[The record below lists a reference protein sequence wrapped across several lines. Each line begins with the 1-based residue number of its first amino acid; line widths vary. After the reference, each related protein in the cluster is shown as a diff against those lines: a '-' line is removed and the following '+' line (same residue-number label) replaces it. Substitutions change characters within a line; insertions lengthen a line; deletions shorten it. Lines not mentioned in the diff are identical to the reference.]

1 MSRPDIKLALSDID
15 GTILPQG
22 QRVVSERMRAAMHAA
37 MDAGMRVGP
46 ASGRGIAHV
55 VPTFGGDDAC
65 MATALATNGMQ
76 VYLDGALVHEEYL
89 PREALEHVCAVIGD
103 MPHVVG
109 IVFDHEKVLVVAGSL
124 VLLKEHF
131 PFYGNNAQAVD
142 RVPSF
147 PIVKMNI
154 VVVGDEAAT
163 RELRDL
169 LAREVPELGFNIPI
183 PGLLNLTPAGYSKA
197 TGIDLLCEAMGIG
210 LDQVV
215 VFGDSGNDL
224 EMLAHVP
231 NSVAVANATPEAA
244 AAAHWHIG
252 SCEDEA
258 VADVLI
264 ALARGDWPFAQ

>member
-1 MSRPDIKLALSDID
+1 MSRPSVKLVLSDID
-15 GTILPQG
+15 GTILPHG
-22 QRVVSERMRAAMHAA
+22 QRVVSERMRTAMHAA
-37 MDAGMRVGP
+37 MDAGIRVGP

-76 VYLDGALVHEEYL
+76 VYLDGALIHEEYL
-89 PREALEHVCAVIGD
+89 PREALEHVCSVIHG

-109 IVFDHEKVLVVAGSL
+109 IVFDHEQVYVVEGPYE
-124 VLLKEHF
+124 LLAEHF
-131 PFYGNNAQAVD
+131 PFYANGAQMAD
-142 RVPSF
+142 DVPHF

-154 VVVGDEAAT
+154 VVVGDEQAT
-163 RELRDL
+163 RDARDL

-244 AAAHWHIG
+244 AAARWHIG
-252 SCEDEA
+252 SCDDEA
-258 VADVLI
+258 VADVLY
-264 ALARGDWPFAQ
+264 ALARGEWPFVQ

>member
-55 VPTFGGDDAC
+55 VPTFGGDDTC

-89 PREALEHVCAVIGD
+89 PREALEHVCSVIRD

-124 VLLKEHF
+124 ELLKEHF

-169 LAREVPELGFNIPI
+169 LAHEVPELGFNIPI

-197 TGIDLLCEAMGIG
+197 TGIDLLCEAMGID

-244 AAAHWHIG
+244 AAARWHIG

-258 VADVLI
+258 VADVLT

>member
-1 MSRPDIKLALSDID
+1 MSRPSVKLVLSDID
-15 GTILPQG
+15 GTILPHG

-37 MDAGMRVGP
+37 MGAGMRVGP

-89 PREALEHVCAVIGD
+89 PREALEHVCSVIHG

-109 IVFDHEKVLVVAGSL
+109 IVFDHEKVLVVEGSYE
-124 VLLKEHF
+124 LLAEHF
-131 PFYGNNAQAVD
+131 PFYANGAQMAD
-142 RVPSF
+142 GVPHF

-154 VVVGDEAAT
+154 VVVGDERAT
-163 RELRDL
+163 CDARDL

-244 AAAHWHIG
+244 AAARWHIG
-252 SCEDEA
+252 SCDDEA
-258 VADVLI
+258 VADVLY
-264 ALARGDWPFAQ
+264 ALARGEWPFVQ